1 VFVAA
6 GALFATSAHA
16 ARGTDLRAGRR
27 GRLADLVQEEQRLV
41 SERAAAAARLQAEV
55 ASQTTTAARRS
66 TRVADAARAGDVLAG
81 RPVCCRSPGL
91 ACASRS
97 TTPRGWP
104 GGRSGRGTRHPTTS
118 VVHQQDVQAVVN
130 GLWAGGAEAM
140 AIMGKRVV
148 ATTSVQCVGNTLFLQ
163 DESSRRRS

>member
-66 TRVADAARAGDVLAG
+66 TRSPTRHGPVTCSPE
-81 RPVCCRSPGL
+81 RPACCR
-91 ACASRS
+91 
-97 TTPRGWP
+97 
-104 GGRSGRGTRHPTTS
+104 
-118 VVHQQDVQAVVN
+118 
-130 GLWAGGAEAM
+130 
-140 AIMGKRVV
+140 
-148 ATTSVQCVGNTLFLQ
+148 
-163 DESSRRRS
+163 